1 MPPKK
6 PGPVTKTAPKS
17 TIQKPAGRGTAA
29 KVGAKKPSTAA
40 AKPGATG
47 SKGTPARKGVTSP
60 SRTQVKGK
68 TSPQVECLSSF
79 LHISFLN
86 ILVSMVTRSKRVFAE
101 LLRVD

>member
-40 AKPGATG
+40 GKPGATG

-79 LHISFLN
+79 L
-86 ILVSMVTRSKRVFAE
+86 TY
-101 LLRVD
+101 